1 MSTNIIKTSKQ
12 DYVRL
17 SAIWESAVKAT
28 HDFLDSR
35 DFAYYRSRLTHYF
48 GQVALY
54 AYKDEQGELAGFMG
68 VSGPVLEMLFV
79 DVAFR
84 GNGIGTKL
92 LRHAVHQLNVRKLDV
107 NEQNIQA
114 VCFYTRRG
122 FRITGRSPFDCE
134 GKPYPLLHLQY
145 DHAHITCVPVNK
157 KQYLDLLLLGDEQ
170 ESMIDRYLE
179 RGEMFVLEDNG
190 VKAVCVVT
198 DEGGGTCEL
207 KNIAVVPHAQRQGY
221 GSRLIRLLIN
231 HYSGRYDRMLVGTGD
246 VPSTVGFYRHCGF
259 VYSHRIGNFFIDNY
273 DHPIVEDGIRLKD
286 MVYLKY
292 DMKSD
297 FTIRQARQSDVVELK
312 ELFQT
317 TVLAVNRR
325 DYSQE
330 EVEDWASCGNDLAHM
345 AEMIRTH
352 YFFVA
357 VDDNSRI
364 VGFSSITP
372 QGYLHSMFVHKDF
385 QGKGI
390 ATMLLA
396 EAERYA
402 AFNGITRITSEVSLT
417 ARPFFEKKGYVV
429 EMEQKRRANRL
440 SLTNF
445 WMAKTIKGASS
456 ATALA
461 APISFSL
468 FPGITLREVRME
480 DAATIFRAI
489 DTHRDYLRTWLP
501 FVDAMCSVA
510 DEETF
515 LRSMLDV
522 PADKYDPIF
531 GVVNEQEEICG
542 LIGFHFSDRANH
554 RTEIG
559 YWLLPEYQH
568 QGIVTEGVR
577 RLCRWAVK
585 ERDIRRI
592 QIRCAVG
599 NEASNR
605 VPLRLGFQYEGT
617 ERAGELL
624 ASGEYADINVYSILK
639 EEVAL
644 E

>member
-1 MSTNIIKTSKQ
+1 M
-12 DYVRL
+12 
-17 SAIWESAVKAT
+17 
-28 HDFLDSR
+28 
-35 DFAYYRSRLTHYF
+35 
-48 GQVALY
+48 
-54 AYKDEQGELAGFMG
+54 
-68 VSGPVLEMLFV
+68 
-79 DVAFR
+79 
-84 GNGIGTKL
+84 
-92 LRHAVHQLNVRKLDV
+92 
-107 NEQNIQA
+107 
-114 VCFYTRRG
+114 
-122 FRITGRSPFDCE
+122 
-134 GKPYPLLHLQY
+134 
-145 DHAHITCVPVNK
+145 
-157 KQYLDLLLLGDEQ
+157 
-170 ESMIDRYLE
+170 
-179 RGEMFVLEDNG
+179 
-190 VKAVCVVT
+190 
-198 DEGGGTCEL
+198 
-207 KNIAVVPHAQRQGY
+207 
-221 GSRLIRLLIN
+221 
-231 HYSGRYDRMLVGTGD
+231 GTGD

-312 ELFQT
+312 EL
-317 TVLAVNRR
+317 
-325 DYSQE
+325 
-330 EVEDWASCGNDLAHM
+330 C
-345 AEMIRTH
+345 
-352 YFFVA
+352 
-357 VDDNSRI
+357 
-364 VGFSSITP
+364 
-372 QGYLHSMFVHKDF
+372 
-385 QGKGI
+385 
-390 ATMLLA
+390 
-396 EAERYA
+396 
-402 AFNGITRITSEVSLT
+402 
-417 ARPFFEKKGYVV
+417 
-429 EMEQKRRANRL
+429 
-440 SLTNF
+440 
-445 WMAKTIKGASS
+445 ASS

-501 FVDAMCSVA
+501 FVDAVCSVA
-510 DEETF
+510 DEEAF
-515 LRSMLDV
+515 LRSVLDV

-568 QGIVTEGVR
+568 RGIVTEGVR
-577 RLCRWAVK
+577 LLCRWAVK

-617 ERAGELL
+617 ERAEELL